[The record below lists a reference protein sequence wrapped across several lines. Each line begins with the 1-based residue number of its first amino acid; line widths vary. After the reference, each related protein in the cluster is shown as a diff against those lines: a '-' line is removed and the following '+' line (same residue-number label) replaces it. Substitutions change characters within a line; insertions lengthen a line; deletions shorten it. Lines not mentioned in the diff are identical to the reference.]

1 MNLSLTKLITVLGL
15 LASAGVFPGAN
26 TEKITLALA
35 LLQFIQGDV
44 NYTTLAELIQK
55 NVRSEDAQKVALA
68 IQILQVLAAEE
79 KQ

>member
-44 NYTTLAELIQK
+44 NYATLAELIQK